1 MKIVKIREDTML
13 NDVYETIPV
22 FENDQF
28 QLRGTVKEDAPDLL
42 RVYSDTNALPGTFK
56 TGFAK

>member
-1 MKIVKIREDTML
+1 ML